1 MLLSGLGGA
10 ASWRSPLAQLDKPE
24 ETLKAISDFVAHAL
38 QVNDWARAA

>member
-1 MLLSGLGGA
+1 VVLLPGA
-10 ASWRSPLAQLDKPE
+10 HHSPQLDKPE